1 MAELY
6 ARQLLCAGAV
16 FGDTYLRPSHAKWS
30 LFSKT
35 SVFTIQTTSK
45 FQKQQFLQWKINMGD
60 PRAPPK
66 NQKNDAPH
74 ETTVLKADLR
84 HLKAR
89 NRDL

>member
-1 MAELY
+1 
-6 ARQLLCAGAV
+6 
-16 FGDTYLRPSHAKWS
+16 
-30 LFSKT
+30 
-35 SVFTIQTTSK
+35 
-45 FQKQQFLQWKINMGD
+45 MGD